1 MSHDEHHPPH
11 ARDDSA
17 FDLRARAEL
26 ALAYE
31 PGEAPPHLFRRP
43 TPLLQRRSVQR
54 FLAGLLLASTATG
67 AVLAMRP
74 PAVVRNAIEHEYHE
88 RTLRGSFMDPR
99 QLLAHLGMPDAKVL
113 PGFPQLMRPCDIE
126 GHTAYHLTTFF
137 EKGGMVTVYA
147 FDQPVDLS
155 ESSGWWNSAHWKV
168 IRSREGKP
176 LLLVAQQKKALAVA
190 QAALQRAP
198 VTPPG

>member
-1 MSHDEHHPPH
+1 MSHDDQHPTS

-31 PGEAPPHLFRRP
+31 PGEAPPHLFRQP
-43 TPLLQRRSVQR
+43 APLLKRRPVQR
-54 FLAGLLLASTATG
+54 FLAGLLLASTGTG

-74 PAVVRNAIEHEYHE
+74 PAVVRNAIDHEYHE

-155 ESSGWWNSAHWKV
+155 DSSGWWNNAHWKV

-190 QAALQRAP
+190 QAALQRTP
-198 VTPPG
+198 VAPPG